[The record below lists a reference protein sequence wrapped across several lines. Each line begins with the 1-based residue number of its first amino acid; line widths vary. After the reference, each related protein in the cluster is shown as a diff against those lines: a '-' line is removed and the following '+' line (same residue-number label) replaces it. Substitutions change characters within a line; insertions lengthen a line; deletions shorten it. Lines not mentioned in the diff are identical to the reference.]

1 MKSTGIVRRIDELG
15 RIVIPKEIR
24 KNLHIR
30 EGESVEIFT
39 DSDNIVLKKFSLIK
53 NINDLAQNLVDSVF
67 SVLKCNVI
75 MTDTN
80 NIIATNS
87 KIRKQLLNKNISDY
101 LTTLIDKRESF
112 SELDKKKFKITQN
125 YEIECS
131 YAINPIISNGDVLGL
146 LIIYSEDEKM
156 DKEKIDFLNLSTTFF
171 QGYLNI

>member
-30 EGESVEIFT
+30 EGENVEIFT
-39 DSDNIVLKKFSLIK
+39 DSDNIILKKFSVIK

-87 KIRKQLLNKNISDY
+87 KIKKQLLNKNISDY
-101 LTTLIDKRESF
+101 LISLIERKENF
-112 SELDKKKFKITQN
+112 KELHLKKFNIAEN
-125 YEIECS
+125 YEVECS
-131 YAINPIISNGDVLGL
+131 YAVNPIISNGDVLGL
-146 LIIYSEDEKM
+146 LIIYNENEKLDEDT
-156 DKEKIDFLNLSTTFF
+156 INFLNLSTIFF
-171 QGYLNI
+171 ENYLNV